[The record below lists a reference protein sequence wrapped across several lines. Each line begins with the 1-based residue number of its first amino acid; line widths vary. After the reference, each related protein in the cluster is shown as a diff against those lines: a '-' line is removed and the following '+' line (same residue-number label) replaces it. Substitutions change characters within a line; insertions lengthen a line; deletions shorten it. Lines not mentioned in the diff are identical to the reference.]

1 MIITALCWISI
12 AAYAQKVTYGLEQD
26 VDNPLRITVVAY
38 PDFNSDNVTI
48 STAVITVMLPEGMET
63 TANIVPAPG
72 TGSFENITGVWSAQR
87 ITSDLYSS
95 VGFSGADLEGND
107 IYQVVLQNA
116 PEVDNVMDE
125 MPIELFTFELLGDCS
140 EGTIHLLN
148 NYSAIQQ
155 SIINNLQANFNNQMS
170 LSVDDAPSRDLY
182 EGNNPFTSELDC
194 PLSSPVS
201 STIELD
207 ATNRIQIQ
215 PNPTTDYLDV
225 YLYSGGFSEVMLEI
239 YDVNNIIHY
248 RKEYQ
253 LTSGKNKIQLESVR
267 NLVPG
272 TYFLK
277 ISDRDNIYQ
286 EKFIKV
292 IY

>member
-1 MIITALCWISI
+1 MLITALCWIPITAS
-12 AAYAQKVTYGLEQD
+12 AQKVSFGLEQD
-26 VDNPLRITVVAY
+26 VDNPFRVTVVAY

-63 TANIVPAPG
+63 TANIAPAPG

-95 VGFSGADLEGND
+95 VGFNRADLEGND
-107 IYQVVLQNA
+107 VYQVVLQNA
-116 PEVDNVMDE
+116 PEVDNVIDG
-125 MPIELFTFELLGDCS
+125 MPVELFTFELSGDCS
-140 EGTIHLLN
+140 EGTIRILN

-170 LSVDDAPSRDLY
+170 VSVDDEPSRDLY

-194 PLSSPVS
+194 PLNGAVS

-207 ATNRIQIQ
+207 ASTRLQLQ

-225 YLYSGGFSEVMLEI
+225 YLYSDKLLEVMLEI

-248 RKEYQ
+248 RKGYQ

-267 NLVPG
+267 DLVPG

-277 ISDRDNIYQ
+277 VSDRDNTYQ

-292 IY
+292 TY